1 MASLAAVLLHKAAQG
16 QPVRSS
22 LNSHFSDLKELDFQ
36 LRRRV
41 TSPRNFSTFSLVHDH
56 YAQLRAPAGG
66 AFNQATI
73 PLKHLRQVSSHDSVY
88 VRRSRGRSKPPTPRI
103 TLQTEGYSTTI
114 SRAMNASSPRLNSSP
129 SSRLSAVPF
138 TKTVT
143 FASDTPRLRPG
154 TSWKSATL
162 EQDLRLTCAPTGR
175 SVKTARRQVKR
186 MTRKWTKSFKACARE
201 VNQALKAD
209 VQGYVPKSL
218 QEYKVRKA
226 EERRL
231 AGKTVSTAEAPI
243 VNIRKEVIREYKS
256 DLVAKALARGV
267 DKDMRY
273 MYTFGSVSSVTS

>member
-1 MASLAAVLLHKAAQG
+1 MASLAQVLLYKATQG

-22 LNSHFSDLKELDFQ
+22 LNSHYSDLKELEYQ

-56 YAQLRAPAGG
+56 YAQLRGPAG
-66 AFNQATI
+66 AYDQVAI
-73 PLKHLRQVSSHDSVY
+73 PLKHLRQVSSQDSVY
-88 VRRSRGRSKPPTPRI
+88 VRRNRGRSKPPTPRS
-103 TLQTEGYSTTI
+103 TLLTEGYSTTL

-143 FASDTPRLRPG
+143 FACDTPRLRPG
-154 TSWKSATL
+154 SSWKSATL
-162 EQDLRLTCAPTGR
+162 EQDLRVTCAPTGR

-186 MTRKWTKSFKACARE
+186 MRRKFTKSFKICVRD
-201 VNQALKAD
+201 VNRALKAD

-218 QEYKVRKA
+218 QEYKIRKA

-231 AGKTVSTAEAPI
+231 TGKTAPTANDPHL
-243 VNIRKEVIREYKS
+243 NIRKEVIREYKS
-256 DLVAKALARGV
+256 DLVTKALARGV

-273 MYTFGSVSSVTS
+273 IYTFGSVSSVAT